1 MCARVYILTGSRGV
15 RNEGF
20 AERATAK
27 RQELIACV
35 SRKAVTAV
43 RSEDTDTN
51 DTNRERK
58 AEPRS
63 EQGVMCDAWS
73 QRLGLGVLDVTC
85 HVCDSLVSGS
95 E

>member
-27 RQELIACV
+27 GQELIACV

-58 AEPRS
+58 AEPRAGC
-63 EQGVMCDAWS
+63 EVRCVVTETGPGCPRCDIS
-73 QRLGLGVLDVTC
+73 RL
-85 HVCDSLVSGS
+85 
-95 E
+95 

>member
-1 MCARVYILTGSRGV
+1 MTGSRGV

-51 DTNRERK
+51 DTNTERGK
-58 AEPRS
+58 LSPEL
-63 EQGVMCDAWS
+63 GVRCDAWS
-73 QRLGLGVLDVTC
+73 QRLGLGVLDVTS

>member
-1 MCARVYILTGSRGV
+1 M

-27 RQELIACV
+27 RQELIARVLPSACV

-73 QRLGLGVLDVTC
+73 QRLGLGVLDVTS

>member
-1 MCARVYILTGSRGV
+1 MTGSRGV

-20 AERATAK
+20 AERAPAK
-27 RQELIACV
+27 RQELIARVLPSACV

-51 DTNRERK
+51 DTNTERGK
-58 AEPRS
+58 LSPD
-63 EQGVMCDAWS
+63 QGVRCDAWS
-73 QRLGLGVLDVTC
+73 QRLGLGVLDVTS